1 MLSEGAPPVQSPI
14 GHLRLFLKCPRAA
27 SLRQTRQVGNLSSAS
42 RPAVTVFYGF
52 EWAIHPQMVK
62 IALTACTLVM
72 AFGALFSAWQTPF
85 GYCTWLWLSAVYILA
100 V

>member
-1 MLSEGAPPVQSPI
+1 MSPSCLPSSDAAGWQPVFRIKAGSY
-14 GHLRLFLKCPRAA
+14 
-27 SLRQTRQVGNLSSAS
+27 
-42 RPAVTVFYGF
+42 YGF
-52 EWAIHPQMVK
+52 EWASHPQMVK

-85 GYCTWLWLSAVYILA
+85 GYCTWLWLSAVFILA